1 MYPESVS
8 NFSTA
13 LTSLDDY
20 VRSNPDPRWNQVKI
34 ELNEELASVKKI
46 QQSLLRFK
54 GSTPSKSDLSAFP
67 MSSPPDPISQ
77 FPIEFSNPQYR
88 GPENFQRFNGAPYSH
103 HMANPPDGPPEHMPF
118 NDYKDPDVWP
128 PPTAK
133 APSYKVKKPVAQPQ
147 RQKAPAPAPA
157 ARARAPPARAP
168 APQAQS
174 DKARNYNKPWLKN
187 ARPEQEEVKK
197 QGSEKLSFMDFHYP
211 DGQGPDVELIQ
222 MLESSVVVREIKV
235 KFDDIAELDE
245 AKGLLQE
252 AVLLP
257 LLMPEYF
264 VGIKKPWKGVL
275 MFGPP
280 GTGKTTLAKAVAN
293 LGSTTF
299 FNITAATLA
308 SKWRG
313 DAEKLVRLLFEM
325 ARYYA
330 PSTIFFDEIDSL
342 GGKRGESGEH
352 EASRRVKT
360 ELLVQIDGV
369 CSTQDDQSKY
379 IIILAATNR
388 PWDLDDA
395 LLRRLE
401 KRIYIPLPNATAR
414 KKLFELSFD
423 KVKLDPN
430 IDWDLL
436 ARKTEGY
443 SGSDISILCRD
454 AAMMP
459 LRRKLIDLRK
469 HGLSAEVVNQ
479 IKGEVDVPITMDD
492 LMQAVKNCNKSVG
505 AENLEHYSTWMNEY
519 GNV

>member
-1 MYPESVS
+1 MNDLISYVKLARENAILGMYPESVS
-8 NFSTA
+8 NFSSA
-13 LTSLDDY
+13 LSALDDY
-20 VRSNPDPRWNQVKI
+20 MRTNADLRWNQVKL
-34 ELNEELASVKKI
+34 ELNEELGAVRKI
-46 QQSLLRFK
+46 QQSLMRFK
-54 GSTPSKSDLSAFP
+54 GAAPSKKEIQAFP
-67 MSSPPDPISQ
+67 LSSPPEQVGQ
-77 FPIEFSNPQYR
+77 FPIEFSNPQFR
-88 GPENFQRFNGAPYSH
+88 GPENFSRFNAPPYSH
-103 HMANPPDGPPEHMPF
+103 HLANPPDPPSDPSHF
-118 NDYKDPDVWP
+118 SDYKDPDVWA

-133 APSYKVKKPVAQPQ
+133 PPSYKAKKPISQPQ
-147 RQKAPAPAPA
+147 RGKPAPRGRAPQAKAPAAPA
-157 ARARAPPARAP
+157 S
-168 APQAQS
+168 QS

-187 ARPEQEEVKK
+187 AKPEQEEVKRS
-197 QGSEKLSFMDFHYP
+197 GSDNPSFLEFHYP
-211 DGQGPDVELIQ
+211 DGVGPDTELIQ
-222 MLESSVVVREIKV
+222 MLERDIVVRDINV

-252 AVLLP
+252 AILLP

-264 VGIKKPWKGVL
+264 VGIKKPWKGVM

-299 FNITAATLA
+299 FNITSSTLA

-313 DAEKLVRLLFEM
+313 DSEKLVRLLFEM

-369 CSTQDDQSKY
+369 SSSQEDSGKY

-401 KRIYIPLPNATAR
+401 KRICNEKPDIPLPNAVAR
-414 KKLFELSFD
+414 KRLFEISFE
-423 KVKLDPN
+423 KVKCDPD

-443 SGSDISILCRD
+443 SGSDISIVNSTQLCRD

-459 LRRKLIDLRK
+459 LRKKLVEIRKRGI
-469 HGLSAEVVNQ
+469 SAEAVNQ
-479 IKGEVDVPITMDD
+479 IKGGV
-492 LMQAVKNCNKSVG
+492 
-505 AENLEHYSTWMNEY
+505 
-519 GNV
+519 